1 MEQLPLIMNE
11 FDDGWIEFDY
21 DDDYLNREK
30 AEADQ
35 QSTGDPSFDYYEAYR
50 PKQPKF
56 EIGQY
61 VAEQG
66 FRVPLI
72 TNQAEWEKA
81 FDDGTAMFRSEMPQD
96 YDGLSGLL
104 SSERLSYSYAHEW
117 AKAKGE
123 FVRNLGQVIIKGL
136 RSGELN
142 PSDYMEMFRGQYLN
156 WPHIEAEHTK
166 SAAYF
171 GALDQL
177 NMNNTSVSR
186 WRYIEGTNVSVFAD
200 PHVDGRY
207 HFGVLPFY
215 PEDPN
220 HYQCIGGYKFDA
232 GEYDTPQQFR
242 KHDVPF
248 IARPFVE
255 FYEQIRNLSRFDNT
269 QCPVLELQQD
279 PEGNIYFLQY
289 LKTGQRKQLTEPF
302 DLPGSDETLRTFNVR
317 GITEPT
323 GKNMRMYMAPNLLTK
338 GMEGEAIFCG
348 LTRPRGIEVQFASR
362 VATFILHEAYISFQ
376 NNHFDASPL
385 YRPPLAA
392 GLSDCYKSSDS
403 VLQKVGE
410 IVDEALFTK
419 VSPFS
424 REIVPYLDIKVTSNG
439 HEATIESDW
448 VIKTVPYE
456 NVR

>member
-1 MEQLPLIMNE
+1 MSE
-11 FDDGWIEFDY
+11 FDDGWMEY
-21 DDDYLNREK
+21 DDDYLAHAK
-30 AEADQ
+30 AEAEQ
-35 QSTGDPSFDYYEAYR
+35 RSVNELSYDYYEDY
-50 PKQPKF
+50 PPHQPKF

-61 VAEQG
+61 VADQG
-66 FRVPLI
+66 FSVPLI
-72 TNQAEWEKA
+72 NDQAEWERA
-81 FDDGTAMFRSEMPQD
+81 FDEGKAMLRSEMPQD

-104 SSERLSYSYAHEW
+104 PSEVLANSLMQIWVESNNEYASQ
-117 AKAKGE
+117 
-123 FVRNLGQVIIKGL
+123 LGKLVLDGL
-136 RSGELN
+136 RNGDM
-142 PSDYMEMFRGQYLN
+142 PTDAYMNMFRGEYRT
-156 WPHIEAEHTK
+156 WSYWETERTK

-177 NMNNTSVSR
+177 NIHSISASK

-200 PHVDGRY
+200 PHIAGRY
-207 HFGVLPFY
+207 HFGVLPF
-215 PEDPN
+215 DPAN
-220 HYQCIGGYKFDA
+220 PDGYRSIGSYQFDS

-248 IARPFVE
+248 VARPFVE
-255 FYEQIRNLSRFDNT
+255 YYEQIRSLPRFDNT

-289 LKTGQRKQLTEPF
+289 LKTGQKQQLTEPF
-302 DLPGSDETLRTFNVR
+302 DLPSSDDTFRTLNVR
-317 GITEPT
+317 GVTPQS

-362 VATFILHEAYISFQ
+362 VAEFILHEAYISFQ

-392 GLSDCYKSSDS
+392 GLSNCYHSPKP

-424 REIVPYLDIKVTSNG
+424 REIVPYIDIKVTSNG
-439 HEATIESDW
+439 HEAAIESDW
-448 VIKTVPYE
+448 DVKTIAYE
-456 NVR
+456 DIQTPSKSP

>member
-1 MEQLPLIMNE
+1 MSE
-11 FDDGWIEFDY
+11 FDDGWIEY
-21 DDDYLNREK
+21 DDDNDYLSREK
-30 AEADQ
+30 IEADQ
-35 QSTGDPSFDYYEAYR
+35 RSSSDPTFDYYDAHR
-50 PKQPKF
+50 PQQPKF

-61 VAEQG
+61 VADQG
-66 FRVPLI
+66 FSVPLI
-72 TNQAEWEKA
+72 SDQAEWEKA

-104 SSERLSYSYAHEW
+104 PSERLSRSYAHEW
-117 AKAKGE
+117 AKANGE
-123 FVRNLGQVIIKGL
+123 FVRDLGQVVIRGL
-136 RSGELN
+136 RSGELS

-156 WPHIEAEHTK
+156 WPHIEAAHTK

-177 NMNNTSVSR
+177 NMYNTSVSK
-186 WRYIEGTNVSVFAD
+186 WRYVEGTNVSVFAD
-200 PHVDGRY
+200 PHVEGRY

-215 PEDPN
+215 PENPDR
-220 HYQCIGGYKFDA
+220 YRSIGGYQFDA

-248 IARPFVE
+248 VARPFVE
-255 FYEQIRNLSRFDNT
+255 FYEQIRNLPRFDNT

-279 PEGNIYFLQY
+279 PDGNIYFLQY
-289 LKTGQRKQLTEPF
+289 LKTGQKQQLTEAF
-302 DLPGSDETLRTFNVR
+302 DLPSSDETLRTLNVR
-317 GITEPT
+317 GVTSPN
-323 GKNMRMYMAPNLLTK
+323 GNNMRMFMAPNLLTK

-348 LTRPRGIEVQFASR
+348 LIRPRGIEVQFASR
-362 VATFILHEAYISFQ
+362 AAAFILHEAYISFQ
-376 NNHFDASPL
+376 DNHFDASPL

-392 GLSDCYKSSDS
+392 GLSDCYHSPEP

-424 REIVPYLDIKVTSNG
+424 REVVPYIDIKVTSNG
-439 HEATIESDW
+439 HEAAIESDW
-448 VIKTVPYE
+448 DVKTIAYDDI
-456 NVR
+456 R